1 MRLATL
7 LFLALLLGELPV
19 VVRAEEPQTTEFFE
33 KRIRPLLVARCIDCH
48 GADQSESDLRLDSRA
63 DMLEGGS
70 RGAAIVPGDP
80 DKSLLI
86 RAVNH
91 ADTLAMPPK
100 EKLSQRD
107 INDLTAWV
115 KAGAVWPDG
124 DKPKPAA
131 KKPAAKAA
139 ASVMQFTDEQ
149 KNFWAFQPMKHAA
162 PPSVKLERWVQSPID
177 RFILSELEARALQPA
192 EVADKRTLIR
202 RATFDLTGIP
212 PTPDE
217 VAEFLADQEP
227 DAFARVIDRLLASPR
242 YGERWGRHWLDVARY
257 GDSNGLDENLAHAN
271 AFRYRDW
278 VISAFNRDLPYDEFV
293 REQIAGDL
301 LPPEGDS
308 NDPGIAAQQNDR
320 LTATGFLV
328 IGAKMLAEDDPLKMQ
343 MDIVDEQVDTIG
355 KAFMGLTLGCA
366 RCHDHKYDPV
376 SMADYYSL
384 AGIFKSTKTMNNF
397 NVVAQWQERPLASP
411 LVLQQFAE
419 QKQRIA
425 AKQADVNQLVAKA
438 NESLLDEARSR
449 VADYVRAAAREIYLD
464 KTSRS
469 FGADYDKRADKSAPP
484 PDGVQILEA
493 ESYQRGNALKLS
505 TGYGEGIGVILS
517 NGNGEWTAEYDVT
530 VPAAGL
536 YQIEA
541 RYAAADSRPTQLSLN
556 GQVIKQDALKD
567 VTGSWNPDTQRWHV
581 EGTYEFKAGVNVVR
595 LFRRP
600 PLPHIDKLL
609 IAKLLNDR
617 RAGDVSP
624 PVSGPTSDRSPT
636 GGLTPP
642 ARQEVPLRPAF
653 IGQWRRHL
661 EKTIDDADTP
671 FAEWRSQLMSLND
684 ADSAKRIAIA
694 PSLLP
699 LADKISAELAAVLVA
714 WKELK
719 ATDAGKAATELPDA
733 RQETLRKL
741 LFNTAEGSP
750 FAVPKNAEEYFA
762 AETKSALQTRRDEI
776 KQLEMALPKL
786 PEVMAVSEG
795 TIDDLPIHLRGNH
808 TTLAK
813 DKQPR
818 RFPRILAG
826 DQQAALATDRSG
838 RLEFAR
844 WLTEPTHPLTA
855 RVAVNRIWQG
865 HFGEGFVRSPDNF
878 GLLGDK
884 PTHPVLLDWLAT
896 EFVGR
901 ISNPSASDAQARD
914 GLENRPTNWSLK
926 RLHRRIMLSSAY
938 QMQTTFNE
946 AAFLTDPDNRLW
958 WRRNRRR
965 LEVEAIR
972 DSLLAVS
979 GKLEN
984 SMGGSLLPTNNR
996 AYVTGTANFFPQIYN
1011 SNRRSVYLPVVRSAL
1026 YEVYQVFDFAEP
1038 SVMNGKRDS
1047 TTIATQA
1054 LFMLN
1059 SPLVSEQAR
1068 ELAQQ
1073 VLSQTDLDDAARI
1086 RQAYQTCYQR
1096 EPLSSETNRSLNFL
1110 KELEAAQPETVPAD
1124 RRRAALRG
1132 LCRSLLA
1139 ANEFL
1144 FVE

>member
-1 MRLATL
+1 MRVVPQFL
-7 LFLALLLGELPV
+7 LILNVFALTGFAP
-19 VVRAEEPQTTEFFE
+19 ADEPQSVEFFE
-33 KRIRPLLVARCIDCH
+33 KRIRPLFAARCFDCH
-48 GADQSESDLRLDSRA
+48 GADQAESELRLDSRA

-70 RGAAIVPGDP
+70 RGAALMPGDP

-100 EKLSQRD
+100 EKLSQRE

-115 KAGAVWPDG
+115 KAGAVWPEG
-124 DKPKPAA
+124 DKPKAA
-131 KKPAAKAA
+131 TKKPNAKAA
-139 ASVMQFTDEQ
+139 ATAMQFTDEQ
-149 KNFWAFQPMKHAA
+149 KNFWAFQPMTV
-162 PPSVKLERWVQSPID
+162 PPVPKIQNQKTKIETPID
-177 RFILSELEARALQPA
+177 RFIVSELETRGLQPA
-192 EVADKRTLIR
+192 DLADKRTLIR
-202 RATFDLTGIP
+202 RATFDLIGIP

-217 VAEFLADQEP
+217 VAEFLADNEP
-227 DAFARVIDRLLASPR
+227 DAFPRVIDRLLASPR

-301 LPPEGDS
+301 LPPDGDP
-308 NDPGIAAQQNDR
+308 NDPVVAARQNDR

-366 RCHDHKYDPV
+366 RCHDHKYDPIP
-376 SMADYYSL
+376 MADYYSL

-397 NVVAQWQERPLASP
+397 SVVAQWQERPLASP
-411 LVLQQFAE
+411 AVLQQISE
-419 QKQRIA
+419 QKQHIT
-425 AKQADVNQLVAKA
+425 AKQGEVNQLVAKS
-438 NESLLDEARSR
+438 NEQLLDEARAR
-449 VADYVRAAAREIYLD
+449 VAEYVQAAAREIYLD

-469 FGADYDKRADKSAPP
+469 FGAEFDKRADKTAPP
-484 PDGVQILEA
+484 PDGVQIIEA
-493 ESYQRGNALKLS
+493 ENYQRGNAIKLS

-530 VPAAGL
+530 VPTAGI
-536 YQIEA
+536 YQIEV

-556 GQVIKQDALKD
+556 GNVLKPDALRD
-567 VTGSWNPDTQRWHV
+567 VTGSWHPDTQRWHV
-581 EGTYEFKAGVNVVR
+581 EGSHEFKAGANVIR

-609 IAKLLNDR
+609 IARVFSSTAQAAGRGPDKLDQSAVASAAPL
-617 RAGDVSP
+617 S
-624 PVSGPTSDRSPT
+624 
-636 GGLTPP
+636 
-642 ARQEVPLRPAF
+642 PLRPAF
-653 IGQWRRHL
+653 ISQWRRLL
-661 EKTIDDADTP
+661 EKTLDDATTP
-671 FAEWRSQLMSLND
+671 FADWRALLMSLEQAD
-684 ADSAKRIAIA
+684 AAKRIEAA
-694 PSLLP
+694 PSLLS
-699 LADKISAELAAVLVA
+699 LADKIASELSAVLTA

-719 ATDAGKAATELPDA
+719 ATDAGKSATELPDV

-741 LFNTAEGSP
+741 LFNTVESSP
-750 FAVPKNAEEYFA
+750 FALPKNAEDYFA
-762 AETKSALQTRRDEI
+762 DDAKTSLKSRRDEI
-776 KQLEMALPKL
+776 KQLEAAMPKL

-795 TIDDLPIHLRGNH
+795 VIEDLPLHLRGNH

-818 RFPRILAG
+818 RFPRIIAG
-826 DQQAALATDRSG
+826 EQQKALAADRSG

-865 HFGEGFVRSPDNF
+865 HFGEAFVRSPDNF

-884 PTHPVLLDWLAT
+884 PTHPELLEW
-896 EFVGR
+896 
-901 ISNPSASDAQARD
+901 ISQRFIAA
-914 GLENRPTNWSLK
+914 GWSMKL
-926 RLHRRIMLSSAY
+926 LHREVMLSSAY
-938 QMQTTFNE
+938 QMQTTFSE
-946 AAFLTDPDNRLW
+946 AAFLADPDNRLW

-979 GKLEN
+979 GRLEN
-984 SMGGSLLPTNNR
+984 SMGGTLLPSPNR
-996 AYVTGTANFFPQIYN
+996 GYVTGTANNYPQIYN
-1011 SNRRSVYLPVVRSAL
+1011 SNRRSVYLPVIRSAL
-1026 YEVYQVFDFAEP
+1026 YELYQVFDFAEP

-1059 SPLVSEQAR
+1059 SQIVAEQAR
-1068 ELAQQ
+1068 ELALQLLAQ
-1073 VLSQTDLDDAARI
+1073 PDLDDSARI
-1086 RQAYQTCYQR
+1086 RKVFFTCYQR
-1096 EPLSSETNRSLNFL
+1096 EPLSSETSRSLDLLNR
-1110 KELEAAQPETVPAD
+1110 LEAAQPEAAPAD
-1124 RRRAALRG
+1124 RRLAAWRG
-1132 LCRSLLA
+1132 LCRTLLA

>member
-1 MRLATL
+1 MRLAFQRLLTL
-7 LFLALLLGELPV
+7 AMVVLPQLAQ
-19 VVRAEEPQTTEFFE
+19 ADEPLSVEFFE
-33 KRIRPLLVARCIDCH
+33 KRVRPLLAERCFDCH
-48 GADQSESDLRLDSRA
+48 GADQAESELRLDSRA

-70 RGAAIVPGDP
+70 RGAAIVPGEP

-115 KAGAVWPDG
+115 KAGAVWPEG
-124 DKPKPAA
+124 DKPKPAT

-139 ASVMQFTDEQ
+139 ATAMQFTEEQ
-149 KNFWAFQPMKHAA
+149 KHFWSFQPMKHPQ
-162 PPSVKLERWVQSPID
+162 PPNVKLERWVQSPID
-177 RFILSELEARALQPA
+177 RFILSELETRGLQPA

-202 RATFDLTGIP
+202 RATFDLIGIP
-212 PTPDE
+212 PSSEE
-217 VAEFLADQEP
+217 VAEFLADSEP

-257 GDSNGLDENLAHAN
+257 GDSNGLDENLAQAN

-278 VISAFNRDLPYDEFV
+278 VISAFNRDLPFDEFV

-301 LPPEGDS
+301 LPPAGDP
-308 NDPGIAAQQNDR
+308 NDPIVAAQQNDR
-320 LTATGFLV
+320 VTATGFLV

-376 SMADYYSL
+376 PMADYYSL

-397 NVVAQWQERPLASP
+397 SVVAQWQERPLASP
-411 LVLQQFAE
+411 TVLPQVTQ

-425 AKQADVNQLVAKA
+425 AKQNEVNQLVAKT
-438 NESLLDEARSR
+438 NEQLLEEARSR
-449 VADYVRAAAREIYLD
+449 VADYVLAAAREIYLD
-464 KTSRS
+464 KSSRS
-469 FGADYDKRADKSAPP
+469 FGAEYDKRADKAAPP
-484 PDGVQILEA
+484 PDGVQIIEA
-493 ESYQRGNALKLS
+493 ENYQRGNALKLT

-536 YQIEA
+536 YQVET
-541 RYAAADSRPTQLSLN
+541 RYAAADARPTQLSLN
-556 GQVIKQDALKD
+556 GQVVKPEALGN
-567 VTGSWNPDTQRWHV
+567 VTGSWNPDTQRWHI
-581 EGTYEFKAGVNVVR
+581 EGAFEFKAGVNVIR
-595 LFRRP
+595 LYRQP

-609 IAKLLNDR
+609 VAR
-617 RAGDVSP
+617 VDVPS
-624 PVSGPTSDRSPT
+624 
-636 GGLTPP
+636 GLTSASGMRNLSESNQVTKDKDSEGSQPP
-642 ARQEVPLRPAF
+642 LTPAF
-653 IGQWRRHL
+653 VSQWRRYL
-661 EKTIDDADTP
+661 EKTIDDATTP
-671 FAEWRSQLMSLND
+671 LVDWRELLASLNGASGMQRD
-684 ADSAKRIAIA
+684 EALRR
-694 PSLLP
+694 LLP
-699 LADKISAELAAVLVA
+699 LADKTVAELVAVLAA
-714 WKELK
+714 WRELK
-719 ATDAGKAATELPDA
+719 ATDAGKTATELPNA
-733 RQETLRKL
+733 RQEALRKL

-750 FAVPKNAEEYFA
+750 IAVPKNAEDYFA
-762 AETKSALQTRRDEI
+762 VDAKAALQSQRAEI
-776 KQLEMALPKL
+776 KQLEAALPKL

-795 TIDDLPIHLRGNH
+795 TIEDLPIHLRGNH

-818 RFPRILAG
+818 RFPRIISG
-826 DQQAALATDRSG
+826 DQQTPLAADRSG

-844 WLTEPTHPLTA
+844 WLTEPTHPLTS
-855 RVAVNRIWQG
+855 RVAINRIWQG
-865 HFGEGFVRSPDNF
+865 HFGEGLVRSPDNF

-884 PTHPVLLDWLAT
+884 PTHPALLDWLSQRFIA
-896 EFVGR
+896 VGR
-901 ISNPSASDAQARD
+901 STKS
-914 GLENRPTNWSLK
+914 
-926 RLHRRIMLSSAY
+926 LHREIMLSSAY
-938 QMQTTFNE
+938 QIQTTFNE
-946 AAFLTDPDNRLW
+946 AAFLADPDNRLW

-984 SMGGSLLPTNNR
+984 AMSGSLLPTNNR

-1038 SVMNGKRDS
+1038 SVLNGKRDS
-1047 TTIATQA
+1047 TTLATQA

-1059 SPLVSEQAR
+1059 SSLVAEQSR

-1073 VLSQTDLDDAARI
+1073 ILAQPNLDDASRI
-1086 RQAYQTCYQR
+1086 RQAFQSCYQR
-1096 EPLSSETNRSLNFL
+1096 EPLSSETSRSLDFL
-1110 KELEAAQPETVPAD
+1110 HRLEAAQPEAAPAD
-1124 RRRAALRG
+1124 RRTTAWRG
-1132 LCRSLLA
+1132 LCRTLLA

>member
-1 MRLATL
+1 MR
-7 LFLALLLGELPV
+7 FVLLLLSFVLVVPLMPV
-19 VVRAEEPQTTEFFE
+19 RGDEPQADEFFE
-33 KRIRPLLVARCIDCH
+33 KRVRPLLAAKCFDCH
-48 GADQSESDLRLDSRA
+48 GEDQAESDLRLDSRA

-100 EKLSQRD
+100 EKLSQRE

-115 KAGAVWPDG
+115 KTGAVWPEG
-124 DKPKPAA
+124 DKPKTST
-131 KKPAAKAA
+131 KKPTAKTEAKA
-139 ASVMQFTDEQ
+139 MQFTDEQ
-149 KNFWAFQPMKHAA
+149 KNFWAFQPMTV
-162 PPSVKLERWVQSPID
+162 PPIPKIKNQQSKIENPID
-177 RFILSELEARALQPA
+177 RFILAELEARGLRPA
-192 EVADKRTLIR
+192 EIADKRTLIR
-202 RATFDLTGIP
+202 RATFDLIGIP

-217 VAEFLADQEP
+217 VEEFLAADEP

-301 LPPEGDS
+301 LPPEGDP
-308 NDPGIAAQQNDR
+308 NDPVVAAQQADR

-343 MDIVDEQVDTIG
+343 MDIVDEQIDTIG
-355 KAFMGLTLGCA
+355 KAFLGLTLGCG
-366 RCHDHKYDPV
+366 RCHDHKYDPF

-411 LVLQQFAE
+411 AVLQQVNE
-419 QKQRIA
+419 QKQQIA
-425 AKQADVNQLVAKA
+425 AKQNEVNQLVAKA
-438 NESLLDEARSR
+438 NELLLDEARVR

-464 KTSRS
+464 KTTRS
-469 FGADYDKRADKSAPP
+469 FGAEFDQRTDKTAPP
-484 PDGVQILEA
+484 PDNVQILEA
-493 ESYQRGNALKLS
+493 ENYQRGNAIKLNS
-505 TGYGEGIGVILS
+505 GYGEGIGVILS
-517 NGNGEWTAEYDVT
+517 NGNGEWAAEYDVT

-536 YQIEA
+536 YQIET
-541 RYAAADSRPTQLSLN
+541 RYAAAGSRPTQLSLN
-556 GQVIKQDALKD
+556 GQVVKPDGLKE
-567 VTGSWNPDTQRWHV
+567 VTGSWNPDTQRWHI
-581 EGTYEFKAGVNVVR
+581 EGTFEFKAGGNVVR
-595 LFRRP
+595 LYRQP

-609 IAKLLNDR
+609 IARITVPTVATSSLLVADS
-617 RAGDVSP
+617 ATD
-624 PVSGPTSDRSPT
+624 
-636 GGLTPP
+636 
-642 ARQEVPLRPAF
+642 LRPAF
-653 IGQWRRHL
+653 VSQWQRFL
-661 EKTIDDADTP
+661 EKTPDDANTP
-671 FAEWRSQLMSLND
+671 FADWRALLMLLNGTD
-684 ADSAKRIAIA
+684 GTSRLISTNSSEAAQQ
-694 PSLLP
+694 LLP
-699 LADKISAELAAVLVA
+699 LAEATAAELTAVLAV

-719 ATDAGKAATELPDA
+719 ATEGGKSATELPDA
-733 RQETLRKL
+733 RQEVLRKL
-741 LFNTAEGSP
+741 LFNSAEGSP

-762 AETKSALQTRRDEI
+762 AETKTALQVRRDEI
-776 KQLEMALPKL
+776 KQLEAALPKL

-795 TIDDLPIHLRGNH
+795 AVEDLPIHLRGNH

-813 DKQPR
+813 EKQPR
-818 RFPRILAG
+818 RFPRIFVG
-826 DQQAALATDRSG
+826 EQSAAIQDDRSG
-838 RLEFAR
+838 RLEFAN

-865 HFGEGFVRSPDNF
+865 HFGEGLVRSPDNF

-884 PTHPVLLDWLAT
+884 PTHPALLDWLAT
-896 EFVGR
+896 DFVGTPEIR
-901 ISNPSASDAQARD
+901 NSKSE
-914 GLENRPTNWSLK
+914 LENSSLVTRHSSLAWSFK
-926 RLHRRIMLSSAY
+926 RLHRAIMLSAAY

-946 AAFLTDPDNRLW
+946 AAFLIDPDNRLW

-979 GKLEN
+979 GRLEN
-984 SMGGSLLPTNNR
+984 GMGGSLLPTPNR
-996 AYVTGTANFFPQIYN
+996 AYVTGTANNYPNIYN

-1059 SPLVSEQAR
+1059 SPLVAAQSQELARRVLNQPSLGDAERIRELYAMTFQRAPTVSEQTRALEFISQLEQNSQLAADAGPRR
-1068 ELAQQ
+1068 ELAW
-1073 VLSQTDLDDAARI
+1073 
-1086 RQAYQTCYQR
+1086 
-1096 EPLSSETNRSLNFL
+1096 RSF
-1110 KELEAAQPETVPAD
+1110 
-1124 RRRAALRG
+1124 
-1132 LCRSLLA
+1132 CRTLLA